1 MLPNA
6 IFYGPASYNDT
17 SKPKQMAK
25 PWLTVPII
33 ENKRYL
39 PSLWFLYKNTE
50 KELKADFKMN
60 E

>member
-25 PWLTVPII
+25 PWLTVPIQ
-33 ENKRYL
+33 EHRKRAEGR
-39 PSLWFLYKNTE
+39 FQ
-50 KELKADFKMN
+50 N